1 VSGLQVKGE
10 RMSHDELIALL
21 TKARL
26 VLERYLL
33 EPDGEMARDD
43 VAEVCMAIDD
53 ALPEQ
58 GHSPLRRAE
67 PERSA
72 A

>member
-1 VSGLQVKGE
+1 MPHE
-10 RMSHDELIALL
+10 ELVALL
-21 TKARL
+21 ARARL
-26 VLERYLL
+26 VLERHLL
-33 EPDGEMARDD
+33 EPGGELIRDD

-53 ALPEQ
+53 VMPQEERV
-58 GHSPLRRAE
+58 PLRGAE